1 MADVD
6 GGEVVDNPAARR
18 FELTIDGQTAEL
30 VYRLRPPVLELVH
43 TGVPDA
49 LEGGGVGGR
58 LVRAAVEVAERD
70 GLTIVPTCPF
80 ARAWLRRHPDES
92 ARVNIAYPD

>member
-6 GGEVVDNPAARR
+6 GGEVVDNPAAHR
-18 FELTIDGQTAEL
+18 FELTIDGETAEL
-30 VYRLRPPVLELVH
+30 VYRLKPPVLELVH

-49 LEGGGVGGR
+49 LEGEGLGGR
-58 LVRAAVEVAERD
+58 LVRAALEVAERG

-80 ARAWLRRHPDES
+80 ARDWLRRHPAEA
-92 ARVNIAYPD
+92 ARVSIAYPD